1 MVSITLDKNLL
12 CIDNIFNNNS
22 RNSLN
27 IICEVILD
35 EGELLVMPVEI
46 ENHGDRIIV
55 KLDGQMYVPD
65 AAMLRERLL
74 QLVEKGTHS
83 VDVNMSRLDFIDSA
97 GLGVLIGIHKRLI
110 ERGGHMTLTG
120 LRGSV
125 RELFTL
131 TRLDKVFDIQN
142 DQ

>member
-1 MVSITLDKNLL
+1 MVSITLDNNLR
-12 CIDNIFNNNS
+12 CIDNVFKNKVS
-22 RNSLN
+22 YSLT

-35 EGELLVMPVEI
+35 EWELSMMPVEI
-46 ENHGDRIIV
+46 ENHGDRILV

-97 GLGVLIGIHKRLI
+97 GLGVLIGIHKRLM

-125 RELFTL
+125 KELFTL

-142 DQ
+142 D